1 MKTQALP
8 GSLTSRRF
16 ATCPTT
22 VLAGDPV
29 LIGKMPAVALDNYQ
43 ANEGGTTFEMSG
55 SYLLSVLAS
64 SAISPVVGVTVKFGD
79 KLYASGGTLDA
90 TTNVT
95 TGITLTTAT
104 ADPLF
109 GYYDPQENAA
119 FITSGTTNTSAAVK
133 LAGSE

>member
-8 GSLTSRRF
+8 GSLTARRF
-16 ATCPTT
+16 AVCPTT

-43 ANEGGTTFEMSG
+43 SNEGGTTFEMSG

-64 SAISPVVGVTVKFGD
+64 TAISPISGVAISFGD
-79 KLYASGGTLDA
+79 KIYASGGTLGA
-90 TTNVT
+90 GNVT
-95 TGITLTTAT
+95 TGITLTGRTS
-104 ADPLF
+104 DPLF

-119 FITSGTTNTSAAVK
+119 AITSGTTNSSAAVK
-133 LAGSE
+133 LSGSE